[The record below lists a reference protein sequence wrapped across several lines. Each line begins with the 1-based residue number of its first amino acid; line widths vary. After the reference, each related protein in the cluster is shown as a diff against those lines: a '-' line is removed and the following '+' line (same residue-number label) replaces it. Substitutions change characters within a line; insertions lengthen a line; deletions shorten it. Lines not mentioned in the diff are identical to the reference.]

1 MKRGKPASGGG
12 SSKKVEK
19 PITSFFFKQ
28 PSPAK
33 APAAKPSVVDDDE
46 KASASPP
53 SKRRRGSDEEPP
65 AAPVTQKPPTPGKP
79 EEDAPAVDA
88 PATATRYAPAVAAVT
103 AAALASIAPSQPDR
117 HDRFVRKL
125 ALDHRRRDG
134 TNRGGAEGEDGMTPR
149 GGPAGAQ
156 NAGFEPGDEPAP
168 REGSRYAR
176 RPGAPASTSASS
188 VGGSSSKAQNERMKM
203 TPLEEQV
210 RRHKAEHPGVVL
222 LIEVG
227 YKFHFYGE
235 DARVAAKT
243 LNIFAYQSRNY
254 LTASVPVPRLHV
266 YVRRLVDAGHKV
278 GVIRQTETA
287 ALKAAG
293 EYVDKNGETSG
304 KSGLFERK
312 LVGLYTKSTL
322 EAGVAVDPGGGANAV
337 AGASAA
343 DGD

>member
-103 AAALASIAPSQPDR
+103 AAALAIAPSQPDR

-156 NAGFEPGDEPAP
+156 NAGFEPGTSQRPA
-168 REGSRYAR
+168 RESRYAR

-188 VGGSSSKAQNERMKM
+188 VGGSSSS
-203 TPLEEQV
+203 
-210 RRHKAEHPGVVL
+210 
-222 LIEVG
+222 
-227 YKFHFYGE
+227 
-235 DARVAAKT
+235 AK
-243 LNIFAYQSRNY
+243 
-254 LTASVPVPRLHV
+254 
-266 YVRRLVDAGHKV
+266 
-278 GVIRQTETA
+278 
-287 ALKAAG
+287 
-293 EYVDKNGETSG
+293 
-304 KSGLFERK
+304 
-312 LVGLYTKSTL
+312 
-322 EAGVAVDPGGGANAV
+322 
-337 AGASAA
+337 
-343 DGD
+343 